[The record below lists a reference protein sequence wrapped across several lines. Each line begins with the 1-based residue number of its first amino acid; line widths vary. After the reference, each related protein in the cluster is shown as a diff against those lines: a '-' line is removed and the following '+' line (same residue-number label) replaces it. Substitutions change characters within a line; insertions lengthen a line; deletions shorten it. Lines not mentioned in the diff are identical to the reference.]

1 MTNNNPKNN
10 ETNLM
15 NKFNGKPPY
24 NFNQEDA
31 KEIDNKFIEVSKED
45 LIEDTKINSNNKW
58 YKKFKLF
65 GKTFIQMSKNN
76 IASKLEYVI
85 YYCSLHTTTIDN
97 DKFFPNGNKKKLSKK
112 QTTILKNKGLL
123 QSIFN
128 IVDLFFL
135 ELYFILNSK

>member
-1 MTNNNPKNN
+1 MV
-10 ETNLM
+10 
-15 NKFNGKPPY
+15 
-24 NFNQEDA
+24 Q
-31 KEIDNKFIEVSKED
+31 
-45 LIEDTKINSNNKW
+45 
-58 YKKFKLF
+58 KFKLF

-97 DKFFPNGNKKKLSKK
+97 DKFFPNGNKKKLSKF
-112 QTTILKNKGLL
+112 LKIKDYYKVYL
-123 QSIFN
+123 N